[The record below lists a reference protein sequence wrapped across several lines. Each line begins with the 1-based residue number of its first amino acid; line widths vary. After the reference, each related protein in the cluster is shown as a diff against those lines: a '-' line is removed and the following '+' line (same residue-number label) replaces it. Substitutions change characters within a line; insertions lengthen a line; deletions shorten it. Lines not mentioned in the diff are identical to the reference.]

1 MTKKILSIDEI
12 IENELVTS
20 LFQPLVSV
28 RKKEVIGFEALSRGI
43 NPITGERI
51 SPLMLIEEAERF
63 GLLLELDRLFRKTAL
78 KSFAPMHKRNK
89 NLMLS
94 INIDNS
100 VIEQAYGS
108 RHFLKAVK
116 KYNIDPGNIIIEIL
130 ESAIGDTDLLK
141 NFVDEYKSQ
150 GFLIAVDDFGSGF
163 SNWDRIIL
171 LKPDIVKLDRSII
184 KNIESDFFKQETAR
198 SLIRLSHNTGSLVI
212 AEGVETVSE
221 AVKSLELD
229 ADIFQ
234 GFYFGRPALIDR
246 HSRENLPE
254 TIGDVYKGLIRSRSD
269 AALKRKMT
277 LSHYDR
283 VMDSIISEIKVGENY
298 MYQDVLENILA
309 RFCDMECLYILNTEG
324 IQISRTIANRS
335 LMKPGRS
342 RIFSPDEPGTD
353 QSHKE
358 YYFNLKNAAGI
369 YLSEPYISL
378 ATGSKC
384 VTISKKFCDSLGVVN
399 ILCIDI
405 SVIHKKNEA
414 PKNLTF

>member
-1 MTKKILSIDEI
+1 MTKKTFSIDEL
-12 IENELVTS
+12 IEKELVTS

-43 NPITGERI
+43 NPETGETI
-51 SPLMLIEEAERF
+51 SPFRLIEEAERF
-63 GLLLELDRLFRKTAL
+63 GLMLELDRLFRKTAL
-78 KSFAPMHKRNK
+78 KSFAPLHNRNK

-108 RHFLKAVK
+108 KHFLKSVK

-130 ESAIGDTDLLK
+130 ESGISDTDLLK
-141 NFVDEYKSQ
+141 NFVDEYRNQ
-150 GFLIAVDDFGSGF
+150 GFMIAIDDFGSGF
-163 SNWDRIIL
+163 SNWDRLIL

-184 KNIESDFFKQETAR
+184 KGIESDYFKQETAR

-212 AEGVETVSE
+212 AEGVETVDE

-234 GFYFGRPALIDR
+234 GYYFGRPAAVDR
-246 HSRENLPE
+246 YSRENLPE
-254 TIGDVYKGLIRSRSD
+254 TIGDVYKGLIRSKSD

-283 VMDSIISEIKVGENY
+283 VMDSIICEIKVGENY
-298 MYQDVLENILA
+298 LYQEVLENILNK
-309 RFCDMECLYILNTEG
+309 FTDMECIYILNTEG
-324 IQISRTIANRS
+324 IQISRTVANRS

-342 RIFSPDEPGTD
+342 RIFNPDEPGTD
-353 QSHKE
+353 QSNKE
-358 YYFNLKNAAGI
+358 YYHNLKNAAGI

-384 VTISKKFCDSLGVVN
+384 VTVSKKFCDTMGEVN

-405 SVIHKKNEA
+405 SVKHKNK
-414 PKNLTF
+414 